1 MNSELIQNISG
12 RFSGKKCFE
21 HFKDYITDIHFP
33 FYKGLVSGSKIEFK
47 FPLTVLV
54 GENGCGKS
62 SVLQALENVS
72 AGKSLSQRWFSTSVD
87 PIPDN
92 ARPCFWYSYYNA
104 EAGRIVQ
111 ILNTRIK
118 NKFQDGSENPDYWE
132 PSRPVAKYG
141 MELFDEKYANTPG
154 ATGSRW
160 NGTKRKV
167 EYIDFREEISA
178 FDKYFYFEDAP
189 WGRKLKTKQD
199 YIRFYSR
206 YLKAALNGSLD
217 SNFKYRGLIKFKPPV
232 ILTDAELLILSN
244 ILDKQYNSVKI
255 IEHQF
260 YSKWGTSVYF
270 SQGVSDES
278 FSGNYSEAF
287 AGSGESAIA
296 KLVHKIYK
304 AQEGTLLLLD
314 EPEVSL
320 HPGAQKRLL
329 NFILENVRNKG
340 LQVVISTHSPAIVEE
355 LPPKAIV
362 VMNQNAQNKFTPY
375 QDIAASVA
383 FQYIGHTN
391 TERKKILVE
400 DQSACMLIER
410 ALKICNEKA
419 SLAVD
424 IVCHPGGVKD
434 IYKEAV
440 VLSRLNAVKNY
451 LFLDGDQRRDL
462 PAGSEVADCDLDDV
476 LLNISGI
483 KPKKLGFDA
492 DSKKEEKQLFE
503 EKRKYL
509 NFLKSNCKFLPMDTP
524 EEIFW
529 KCSDEK
535 THRKIKEPQNGSYK
549 DAIEE
554 WAKEDMGGE
563 VSAGDLSTYHKKLCN
578 AIPESDATMQE
589 IVAILKGI
597 VG

>member
-1 MNSELIQNISG
+1 MNNKLIQQIAG
-12 RFSGKKCFE
+12 KFSGKTRFE
-21 HFKDYITDIHFP
+21 TFKDYITDIHFP
-33 FYKGLVSGSKIEFK
+33 FYKGLVPGSKIDFK

-104 EAGRIVQ
+104 EAGRTVQ

-118 NKFQDGSENPDYWE
+118 KKFKDGSENPDYWE

-178 FDKYFYFEDAP
+178 FDKYFYFGIEP
-189 WGRKLKTKQD
+189 HKKTKQE
-199 YIRFYSR
+199 YIRQRSKN
-206 YLKAALNGSLD
+206 LKKAIDGKLKND
-217 SNFKYRGLIKFKPPV
+217 
-232 ILTDAELLILSN
+232 LLRSIVNLVPEEVSILSD
-244 ILDKQYNSVKI
+244 ILDKQYQSVKI
-255 IEHQF
+255 IEHKF

-270 SQGVSDES
+270 SQGVGDAS
-278 FSGNYSEAF
+278 FSGKYSEAF
-287 AGSGESAIA
+287 AGSGESAVA
-296 KLVHKIYK
+296 KLVHKIFS

-329 NFILENVRNKG
+329 NYILENVRDKG

-355 LPPKAIV
+355 LPPEAIV
-362 VMNQNAQNKFTPY
+362 VMNQTALNKFDPIPDVFAET
-375 QDIAASVA
+375 A

-391 TERKKILVE
+391 IEKPKIIVE
-400 DQSACMLIER
+400 DKTAELLVNR
-410 ALKICNEKA
+410 ALDICNPKA
-419 SLAVD
+419 IKSVKV
-424 IVCHPGGVKD
+424 VCHPGGARD
-434 IYKEAV
+434 LYKEAV
-440 VLSRLNAVKNY
+440 VLSRLDATKTY
-451 LFLDGDQRRDL
+451 LLLDGDQQKEL
-462 PAGSEVADCDLDDV
+462 PAGNAVSNSELDQAVLNITGIDVKDLDFVAD
-476 LLNISGI
+476 SG
-483 KPKKLGFDA
+483 
-492 DSKKEEKQLFE
+492 KQSEQLPI
-503 EKRKYL
+503 EKRKFL
-509 NFLKSNCKFLPMDTP
+509 DFLKSNCKFLPLNTP
-524 EEIFW
+524 EEILW
-529 KCSDEK
+529 KCSEKSPHTEIDESK
-535 THRKIKEPQNGSYK
+535 K
-549 DAIEE
+549 DAYKKAIAD
-554 WAKEDMGGE
+554 WAKDDAGGD
-563 VSAGDLSTYHKKLCN
+563 VSANEIFFCHKKLCN
-578 AIPESDATMQE
+578 AIPESDAIMQE
-589 IVAILKGI
+589 IVTILKGI

>member
-1 MNSELIQNISG
+1 MNNKLIQQIAG
-12 RFSGKKCFE
+12 KFSGKTRFE
-21 HFKDYITDIHFP
+21 TFKDYITDIHFP
-33 FYKGLVSGSKIEFK
+33 FYKGLVPGSKIDFK

-104 EAGRIVQ
+104 EAGRTVQ

-118 NKFQDGSENPDYWE
+118 KKFRDGSENPDYWE

-178 FDKYFYFEDAP
+178 FDKYFYFGIEP
-189 WGRKLKTKQD
+189 HKKTKQE
-199 YIRFYSR
+199 YIRQRSKN
-206 YLKAALNGSLD
+206 LKKAIDGKLKND
-217 SNFKYRGLIKFKPPV
+217 
-232 ILTDAELLILSN
+232 LLRSIVNLVPEEVSILSD
-244 ILDKQYNSVKI
+244 ILDKQYQSVKI
-255 IEHQF
+255 IEHKF

-270 SQGVSDES
+270 SQGIGDAS
-278 FSGNYSEAF
+278 FSGKYSEAF
-287 AGSGESAIA
+287 AGSGESAVA
-296 KLVHKIYK
+296 KLVHKIFS

-329 NFILENVRNKG
+329 NYILENVRDKG

-355 LPPKAIV
+355 LPPEAIV
-362 VMNQNAQNKFTPY
+362 VMNQTAQNKFDP
-375 QDIAASVA
+375 IPNVAADVA

-391 TERKKILVE
+391 IEKKKILVE
-400 DQSACMLIER
+400 DKTAGLLVKR
-410 ALKICNEKA
+410 ALELYNPKA
-419 SLAVD
+419 AMSIDV
-424 IVCHPGGVKD
+424 ICHPGGAEV

-440 VLSRLNAVKNY
+440 VFSRVESQKYFL
-451 LFLDGDQRRDL
+451 LLDGDKRKGIPASKNVSESELDKTISETTGMDSSKLKFSADSGKEAVQL
-462 PAGSEVADCDLDDV
+462 PAAKRAFLD
-476 LLNISGI
+476 
-483 KPKKLGFDA
+483 
-492 DSKKEEKQLFE
+492 
-503 EKRKYL
+503 YL
-509 NFLKSNCKFLPMDTP
+509 KNYCSFLPMNTP
-524 EEIFW
+524 EEILW
-529 KCSDEK
+529 KCSEKSPHTEIDESK
-535 THRKIKEPQNGSYK
+535 K
-549 DAIEE
+549 DAYKNAIAD
-554 WAKEDMGGE
+554 WVKEDIGGE
-563 VSAGDLSTYHKKLCN
+563 VSASDIFSYHKKLCN
-578 AIPESDATMQE
+578 AIPESNAIMQE
-589 IVAILKGI
+589 IVTILKGI

>member
-1 MNSELIQNISG
+1 MNNKLIQQIAG
-12 RFSGKKCFE
+12 KFSGKTRFE
-21 HFKDYITDIHFP
+21 TFKDYITDIHFP
-33 FYKGLVSGSKIEFK
+33 FYKGLVPGSKIDFK

-104 EAGRIVQ
+104 EAGRTVQ

-118 NKFQDGSENPDYWE
+118 KKFKDGSENPDYWE

-178 FDKYFYFEDAP
+178 FDKYFYFGIEP
-189 WGRKLKTKQD
+189 HKKTKQE
-199 YIRFYSR
+199 YIRQRSKN
-206 YLKAALNGSLD
+206 LKKAIDGKLKND
-217 SNFKYRGLIKFKPPV
+217 
-232 ILTDAELLILSN
+232 LLRSIVNLVPEEVSILSD
-244 ILDKQYNSVKI
+244 ILDKQYQSVKI
-255 IEHQF
+255 IEHKF

-270 SQGVSDES
+270 SQGVGDAS
-278 FSGNYSEAF
+278 FSGKYSEAF
-287 AGSGESAIA
+287 AGSGESAVA
-296 KLVHKIYK
+296 KLVHKIFS

-329 NFILENVRNKG
+329 NYILENVRDKG

-355 LPPKAIV
+355 LPPEAIV
-362 VMNQNAQNKFTPY
+362 VMNQTALNKFDPIP
-375 QDIAASVA
+375 DVFAEAA

-391 TERKKILVE
+391 IEKPKIIVE
-400 DQSACMLIER
+400 DKTAELLVNR
-410 ALKICNEKA
+410 ALDICNPKA
-419 SLAVD
+419 IKSVKV
-424 IVCHPGGVKD
+424 VCHPGGARD
-434 IYKEAV
+434 LYKEAV
-440 VLSRLNAVKNY
+440 VLSRLDATKTY
-451 LFLDGDQRRDL
+451 LLLDGDQQKEL
-462 PAGSEVADCDLDDV
+462 PAGNAVSNSKLDQAVLNITGIDVKDLDFVAD
-476 LLNISGI
+476 SG
-483 KPKKLGFDA
+483 
-492 DSKKEEKQLFE
+492 KQSEQLPI
-503 EKRKYL
+503 EKRKFL
-509 NFLKSNCKFLPMDTP
+509 DFLKSNCKFLPLNTP
-524 EEIFW
+524 EEILW
-529 KCSDEK
+529 KCSEKSPHTEIDESK
-535 THRKIKEPQNGSYK
+535 K
-549 DAIEE
+549 DAYKKAIAD
-554 WAKEDMGGE
+554 WAKDDAGGD
-563 VSAGDLSTYHKKLCN
+563 VSASEIFFCHKKLCN
-578 AIPESDATMQE
+578 AIPESDAIMQE
-589 IVAILKGI
+589 IVTILKGI

>member
-1 MNSELIQNISG
+1 MNNKLIQQIAG
-12 RFSGKKCFE
+12 KFSGKTRFE
-21 HFKDYITDIHFP
+21 TFKDYITDIHFP
-33 FYKGLVSGSKIEFK
+33 FYKGLVPGSKIDFK

-104 EAGRIVQ
+104 EAGRTVQ

-118 NKFQDGSENPDYWE
+118 KKFKDGSENPDYWE

-178 FDKYFYFEDAP
+178 FDKYFYFGIEP
-189 WGRKLKTKQD
+189 HKKTKQE
-199 YIRFYSR
+199 YIRQRSKN
-206 YLKAALNGSLD
+206 LKKAIDGKLKND
-217 SNFKYRGLIKFKPPV
+217 
-232 ILTDAELLILSN
+232 LLRSIVNLVPEEVSILSD
-244 ILDKQYNSVKI
+244 ILDKQYQSVKI
-255 IEHQF
+255 IEHKF

-270 SQGVSDES
+270 SQGVGDAS
-278 FSGNYSEAF
+278 FSGKYSEAF
-287 AGSGESAIA
+287 AGSGESAVA
-296 KLVHKIYK
+296 KLVHKIFS

-329 NFILENVRNKG
+329 NYILENVRDKG

-355 LPPKAIV
+355 LPPEAIV
-362 VMNQNAQNKFTPY
+362 VMNQTALNKFDPIPDVFAET
-375 QDIAASVA
+375 A

-391 TERKKILVE
+391 IEKPKIIVE
-400 DQSACMLIER
+400 DKTAELLVNR
-410 ALKICNEKA
+410 ALDICNPKA
-419 SLAVD
+419 IKSVKV
-424 IVCHPGGVKD
+424 VCHPGGARD
-434 IYKEAV
+434 LYKEAV
-440 VLSRLNAVKNY
+440 VLSRLDATKTY
-451 LFLDGDQRRDL
+451 LLLDGDQQKEL
-462 PAGSEVADCDLDDV
+462 PAGNAVSNSELDQAVLNITGIDVKDLDFVAD
-476 LLNISGI
+476 SG
-483 KPKKLGFDA
+483 
-492 DSKKEEKQLFE
+492 KQSEQLPI
-503 EKRKYL
+503 EKRKFL
-509 NFLKSNCKFLPMDTP
+509 DFLKSNCKFLPLNTP
-524 EEIFW
+524 EEILW
-529 KCSDEK
+529 KCSEKSPHTEIDESK
-535 THRKIKEPQNGSYK
+535 K
-549 DAIEE
+549 DAYKKAIAD
-554 WAKEDMGGE
+554 WAKDDAGGD
-563 VSAGDLSTYHKKLCN
+563 VSSNEIFFCHKKLCN
-578 AIPESDATMQE
+578 AIPESDAIMQE
-589 IVAILKGI
+589 IVTILKGI

>member
-1 MNSELIQNISG
+1 MNNKLIQQIAG
-12 RFSGKKCFE
+12 KFSGKTRFE
-21 HFKDYITDIHFP
+21 TFKDYITDIHFP
-33 FYKGLVSGSKIEFK
+33 YYKGLVPDAKIEFK
-47 FPLTVLV
+47 FPLMVLV

-87 PIPDN
+87 PIPEN

-104 EAGRIVQ
+104 DARRIVQ

-118 NKFQDGSENPDYWE
+118 KKFKDGSENPDYWE

-141 MELFDEKYANTPG
+141 MELFDEKFANTPG

-217 SNFKYRGLIKFKPPV
+217 SNFKYRGLIKFKAPV
-232 ILTDAELLILSN
+232 NLTDVELLILSG
-244 ILDKQYNSVKI
+244 ILDKQYCSVKI

-260 YSKWGTSVYF
+260 YNKWGTSVYF
-270 SQGVSDES
+270 SQGVSDEL
-278 FSGNYSEAF
+278 FSGHYSEAF
-287 AGSGESAIA
+287 AGSGESAVA
-296 KLVHKIYK
+296 KLVHKIFEV
-304 AQEGTLLLLD
+304 QPGSLLLLD

-329 NFILENVRNKG
+329 NYILENVRDKG

-355 LPPKAIV
+355 LPPEAIV
-362 VMNQNAQNKFTPY
+362 VMNQTAQNKFIPI
-375 QDIAASVA
+375 QDVPASIA

-391 TERKKILVE
+391 TEKKKIVVEDRSASLLVE
-400 DQSACMLIER
+400 K
-410 ALKICNEKA
+410 ALKIYNIRAAA
-419 SLAVD
+419 SLS
-424 IVCHPGGVKD
+424 IISHPGGAKN
-434 IYKEAV
+434 IFQEAV
-440 VLSRLNAVKNY
+440 VLSRLNVSKTY
-451 LFLDGDQRRDL
+451 LVLDGDQKRDM
-462 PAGSEVADCDLDDV
+462 PAGKDVAESELDQIILDITGVKSKDLGFVADSGKENEQLTIEKKKFLD
-476 LLNISGI
+476 
-483 KPKKLGFDA
+483 
-492 DSKKEEKQLFE
+492 
-503 EKRKYL
+503 
-509 NFLKSNCKFLPMDTP
+509 FLKSNCKFLPMNTP
-524 EEIFW
+524 EEILW
-529 KCSDEK
+529 KCSEKSPHTEIDESK
-535 THRKIKEPQNGSYK
+535 K
-549 DAIEE
+549 DAYKKAIAD
-554 WAKEDMGGE
+554 WAKDDAGGD
-563 VSAGDLSTYHKKLCN
+563 VSANEIFFCHKKLCN
-578 AIPESDATMQE
+578 AIPESDAIMQE
-589 IVAILKGI
+589 IVTILKGI

>member
-1 MNSELIQNISG
+1 MNNKLIQQIAG
-12 RFSGKKCFE
+12 KFSGKTRFE
-21 HFKDYITDIHFP
+21 TFKDYITDIHFP
-33 FYKGLVSGSKIEFK
+33 FYKGLVPGSKIDFK

-104 EAGRIVQ
+104 DAKRIVQ

-118 NKFQDGSENPDYWE
+118 KKFKDGSENPDYWE

-178 FDKYFYFEDAP
+178 FDKYFYFGIEP
-189 WGRKLKTKQD
+189 HKKTKQE
-199 YIRFYSR
+199 YIRQRSKN
-206 YLKAALNGSLD
+206 LKKAIDGNLKND
-217 SNFKYRGLIKFKPPV
+217 
-232 ILTDAELLILSN
+232 LLRSIVNLVPEEVSILSD
-244 ILDKQYNSVKI
+244 ILDKQYQSVKI
-255 IEHQF
+255 IKHKF

-270 SQGVSDES
+270 SQGVGDAS
-278 FSGNYSEAF
+278 FSGKYSEAF
-287 AGSGESAIA
+287 AGSGESAVA
-296 KLVHKIYK
+296 KLVHKIFS

-329 NFILENVRNKG
+329 NYILENVRDKG
-340 LQVVISTHSPAIVEE
+340 LQVVVSTHSPAIVEE
-355 LPPKAIV
+355 LPPEAIV
-362 VMNQNAQNKFTPY
+362 VMNQTALNKFDPIPDVFAET
-375 QDIAASVA
+375 A

-391 TERKKILVE
+391 IEKPKIIVE
-400 DQSACMLIER
+400 DKTAELLVNR
-410 ALKICNEKA
+410 ALDICNPKA
-419 SLAVD
+419 IKSVKV
-424 IVCHPGGVKD
+424 VCHPGGARD
-434 IYKEAV
+434 LYKEAV
-440 VLSRLNAVKNY
+440 VLSRLDATKTY
-451 LFLDGDQRRDL
+451 LLLDGDQQKEL
-462 PAGSEVADCDLDDV
+462 PAGNAVSNSELDQAVLNITGIDVKDLDFVAD
-476 LLNISGI
+476 SG
-483 KPKKLGFDA
+483 
-492 DSKKEEKQLFE
+492 KQSEQLPI
-503 EKRKYL
+503 EKRKFL
-509 NFLKSNCKFLPMDTP
+509 DFLKSNCKFLPLNTP
-524 EEIFW
+524 EEILW
-529 KCSDEK
+529 KCSEKSPHTEIDESK
-535 THRKIKEPQNGSYK
+535 K
-549 DAIEE
+549 DAYKKAIAD
-554 WAKEDMGGE
+554 WAKDDAGGD
-563 VSAGDLSTYHKKLCN
+563 VSANEIFFCHKKLCN
-578 AIPESDATMQE
+578 AIPESNAIMQE

>member
-1 MNSELIQNISG
+1 VNNKLIQQIAG
-12 RFSGKKCFE
+12 KFSGKTRFE
-21 HFKDYITDIHFP
+21 TFKDYITDIHFP
-33 FYKGLVSGSKIEFK
+33 FYKGLVPGSKIDFK

-104 EAGRIVQ
+104 EAGRTVQ

-118 NKFQDGSENPDYWE
+118 KKFKDGSENPDYWE

-178 FDKYFYFEDAP
+178 FDKYFYFGIEP
-189 WGRKLKTKQD
+189 HKKTKQE
-199 YIRFYSR
+199 YIRQRSKN
-206 YLKAALNGSLD
+206 LKKAIDGKLKND
-217 SNFKYRGLIKFKPPV
+217 
-232 ILTDAELLILSN
+232 LLRSIVNLVPEEVSILSD
-244 ILDKQYNSVKI
+244 ILDKQYQSVKI
-255 IEHQF
+255 IEHKF

-270 SQGVSDES
+270 SQGVGDAS
-278 FSGNYSEAF
+278 FSGKYSEAF
-287 AGSGESAIA
+287 AGSGESAVA
-296 KLVHKIYK
+296 KLVHKIFS

-329 NFILENVRNKG
+329 NYILENVRDKG

-355 LPPKAIV
+355 LPPEAIV
-362 VMNQNAQNKFTPY
+362 VMNQTALNKFDPIPDVFAET
-375 QDIAASVA
+375 A

-391 TERKKILVE
+391 IEKPKIIVE
-400 DQSACMLIER
+400 DKTAELLVNR
-410 ALKICNEKA
+410 ALDICNPKA
-419 SLAVD
+419 IKSVKV
-424 IVCHPGGVKD
+424 VCHPGGARD
-434 IYKEAV
+434 LYKEAV
-440 VLSRLNAVKNY
+440 VLSRLDATKTY
-451 LFLDGDQRRDL
+451 LLLDGDQQKEL
-462 PAGSEVADCDLDDV
+462 PAGNAVSNSELDQAVLNITGIDVKDLDFVAD
-476 LLNISGI
+476 SG
-483 KPKKLGFDA
+483 
-492 DSKKEEKQLFE
+492 KQSEQLPI
-503 EKRKYL
+503 EKRKFL
-509 NFLKSNCKFLPMDTP
+509 DFLKSNCKFLPLNTP
-524 EEIFW
+524 EEILW
-529 KCSDEK
+529 KCSEKSPHTEIDESK
-535 THRKIKEPQNGSYK
+535 K
-549 DAIEE
+549 DAYKKAIAD
-554 WAKEDMGGE
+554 WAKDDAGGD
-563 VSAGDLSTYHKKLCN
+563 VSANEIFFCHKKLCN
-578 AIPESDATMQE
+578 AIPESDAIMQE
-589 IVAILKGI
+589 IVTILKGI

>member
-1 MNSELIQNISG
+1 MNGELIQSISG
-12 RFSGKKCFE
+12 RFNGKKCFE

-33 FYKGLVSGSKIEFK
+33 FYKGLVPGSKIDFK

-104 EAGRIVQ
+104 EAGRTVQ

-118 NKFQDGSENPDYWE
+118 KKFKDGSENPDYWE

-178 FDKYFYFEDAP
+178 FDKYFYFGIEP
-189 WGRKLKTKQD
+189 HKKTKQE
-199 YIRFYSR
+199 YIRQRSKN
-206 YLKAALNGSLD
+206 LKKAIDGKLKND
-217 SNFKYRGLIKFKPPV
+217 
-232 ILTDAELLILSN
+232 LLRSIVNLVPEEVSILSD
-244 ILDKQYNSVKI
+244 ILDKQYQSVKI
-255 IEHQF
+255 IEHKF

-270 SQGVSDES
+270 SQGVGDAS
-278 FSGNYSEAF
+278 FSGKYSEAF
-287 AGSGESAIA
+287 AGSGESAVA
-296 KLVHKIYK
+296 KLVHKIFS

-329 NFILENVRNKG
+329 NYILENVRDKG

-355 LPPKAIV
+355 LPPEAIV
-362 VMNQNAQNKFTPY
+362 VMNQTALNKFDPIPDVFAET
-375 QDIAASVA
+375 A

-391 TERKKILVE
+391 IEKPKIIVE
-400 DQSACMLIER
+400 DKTAELLVNR
-410 ALKICNEKA
+410 ALDICNPKA
-419 SLAVD
+419 IKSVKV
-424 IVCHPGGVKD
+424 VCHPGGARD
-434 IYKEAV
+434 LYKEAV
-440 VLSRLNAVKNY
+440 VLSRLDATKTY
-451 LFLDGDQRRDL
+451 LLLDGDQQKEL
-462 PAGSEVADCDLDDV
+462 PAGNAVSNSELDQAVLNITGIDVKDLDFVAD
-476 LLNISGI
+476 SG
-483 KPKKLGFDA
+483 
-492 DSKKEEKQLFE
+492 KQSEQLPI
-503 EKRKYL
+503 EKRKFL
-509 NFLKSNCKFLPMDTP
+509 DFLKSNCKFLPLNTP
-524 EEIFW
+524 EEILW
-529 KCSDEK
+529 KCSEKSPHTEIDESK
-535 THRKIKEPQNGSYK
+535 K
-549 DAIEE
+549 DAYKKAIAD
-554 WAKEDMGGE
+554 WAKDDAGGD
-563 VSAGDLSTYHKKLCN
+563 VSANEIFFCHKKLCN
-578 AIPESDATMQE
+578 AIPESDAIMQE
-589 IVAILKGI
+589 IVTILKGI

>member
-1 MNSELIQNISG
+1 MNDKLLPSIQRI
-12 RFSGKKCFE
+12 FSGKNKFLA
-21 HFKDYITDIHFP
+21 FPDFITDIHFP
-33 FYKGLVSGSKIEFK
+33 YYKGLVPDAKIEFK

-87 PIPDN
+87 PIPKN
-92 ARPCFWYSYYNA
+92 ARPCFWYSYYSA
-104 EAGRIVQ
+104 EANRVVQ
-111 ILNTRIK
+111 ILNSRIK
-118 NKFQDGSENPDYWE
+118 KKLKDGSENPDYWE

-141 MELFDEKYANTPG
+141 MELFDEKFANTPG

-178 FDKYFYFEDAP
+178 FDKYFYFENEP
-189 WGRKLKTKQD
+189 RKKTKQE
-199 YIRFYSR
+199 YVRQYSK
-206 YLKAALNGSLD
+206 YLKLAIDGHFKKDRLVNGKLRLRSVTDLT
-217 SNFKYRGLIKFKPPV
+217 SNEV
-232 ILTDAELLILSN
+232 EILSN
-244 ILDKQYNSVKI
+244 ILDKQYSAVRI

-270 SQGVSDES
+270 VQKANDDS
-278 FSGNYSEAF
+278 FAGKYSEAF
-287 AGSGESAIA
+287 AGSGESAVA
-296 KLVHKIYK
+296 KLVHKLYK
-304 AQEGTLLLLD
+304 AEKGALLLLD

-329 NFILENVRNKG
+329 EYILVNIRVKG
-340 LQVVISTHSPAIVEE
+340 LQVVISTHSPSIVEE
-355 LPPKAIV
+355 LPPEAIV
-362 VMNQNAQNKFTPY
+362 VMNQDAQNKFTPVS
-375 QDIAASVA
+375 DVAASFA

-391 TERKKILVE
+391 TEKKKIVVE
-400 DQSACMLIER
+400 DQSACMLVER

-424 IVCHPGGVKD
+424 IVYHPGGAKD

-440 VLSRLNAVKNY
+440 VLSRLNAAKTY
-451 LFLDGDQRRDL
+451 LLLDGDQHRDL
-462 PAGSEVADCDLDDV
+462 PAGDDVANGDLNQVLLDITGVDAKDLGFVADSGKQAEQ
-476 LLNISGI
+476 LLVE
-483 KPKKLGFDA
+483 KK
-492 DSKKEEKQLFE
+492 
-503 EKRKYL
+503 KYL
-509 NFLKSNCKFLPMDTP
+509 DFLNANCKFLPMDTP

-535 THRKIKEPQNGSYK
+535 THRKIKDPQNASYK
-549 DAIEE
+549 EAIAE
-554 WAKEDMGGE
+554 WVKEDVGGE
-563 VSAGDLSTYHKKLCN
+563 VTASDISTYHKKLCN
-578 AIPESDATMQE
+578 AIPESNPVMQE
-589 IVAILKGI
+589 IVEILKGI

>member
-1 MNSELIQNISG
+1 MNNKLIQQIAG
-12 RFSGKKCFE
+12 KFSGKTRFE
-21 HFKDYITDIHFP
+21 TFKDYITDIHFP
-33 FYKGLVSGSKIEFK
+33 FYKGLVPGSKIDFK

-104 EAGRIVQ
+104 EAGRTVQ

-118 NKFQDGSENPDYWE
+118 KKFKDGSENPDYWE

-178 FDKYFYFEDAP
+178 FDKYFYFGIEP
-189 WGRKLKTKQD
+189 HKKTKQE
-199 YIRFYSR
+199 YIRQRSKN
-206 YLKAALNGSLD
+206 LKKAIDGKLKND
-217 SNFKYRGLIKFKPPV
+217 
-232 ILTDAELLILSN
+232 LLRSIVNLVPEEVSILSD
-244 ILDKQYNSVKI
+244 ILDKQYQSVKI
-255 IEHQF
+255 IEHKF

-270 SQGVSDES
+270 SQGVGDAS
-278 FSGNYSEAF
+278 FSGKYSEAF
-287 AGSGESAIA
+287 AGSGESAVA
-296 KLVHKIYK
+296 KLVHKIFS

-329 NFILENVRNKG
+329 NYILENVRDKG

-355 LPPKAIV
+355 LPPEAIV
-362 VMNQNAQNKFTPY
+362 VMNQTALNKFDPIP
-375 QDIAASVA
+375 DVFAEAA

-391 TERKKILVE
+391 IEKPKIIVE
-400 DQSACMLIER
+400 DKTAELLVNR
-410 ALKICNEKA
+410 ALDICNPKA
-419 SLAVD
+419 IKSVKV
-424 IVCHPGGVKD
+424 VCHPGGARD
-434 IYKEAV
+434 LYKEAV
-440 VLSRLNAVKNY
+440 VLSRLDVTKTY
-451 LFLDGDQRRDL
+451 LLLDGDQQKEL
-462 PAGSEVADCDLDDV
+462 PAGNAVSNSELDQAVLNITGIDVKDLDFVAD
-476 LLNISGI
+476 SG
-483 KPKKLGFDA
+483 
-492 DSKKEEKQLFE
+492 KQSEQLPT
-503 EKRKYL
+503 EKRKFL
-509 NFLKSNCKFLPMDTP
+509 DFLKSNCKFLPLNTP
-524 EEIFW
+524 EEILW
-529 KCSDEK
+529 KCSEKSPHTEIDESK
-535 THRKIKEPQNGSYK
+535 KDPYK
-549 DAIEE
+549 NAIAD
-554 WAKEDMGGE
+554 WAKEDIKGE
-563 VSAGDLSTYHKKLCN
+563 VSASDIFTYHKILCN
-578 AIPESDATMQE
+578 AIPESDETMQE
-589 IVAILKGI
+589 IISIIKQI